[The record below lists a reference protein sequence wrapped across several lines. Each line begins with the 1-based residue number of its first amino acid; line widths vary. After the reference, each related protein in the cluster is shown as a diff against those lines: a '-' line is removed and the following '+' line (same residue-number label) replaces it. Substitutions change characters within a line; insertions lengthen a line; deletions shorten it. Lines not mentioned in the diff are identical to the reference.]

1 MMIQEE
7 WDESML
13 LIKVGGGKTI
23 NWEGVCA
30 DLATIVKKEKVV
42 LVHGA
47 NALRDE
53 IAAKLSLPT
62 KTVISPS
69 GISSVYTDSTA
80 IDVFLMAYAGLANKK
95 IVAKLHRC
103 GVNAVGLCGVD
114 GRLWEAKPKKDML
127 VQEGDKV
134 KLLQG
139 NLTGRVERINTD
151 LLDILLERNFTPVI
165 CPPAIGYDHEILNT
179 DGDHALAVMAG
190 ALRIK
195 RMISLFEAPGFL
207 EDPDDEK
214 SLISHIDKDRIDE
227 ILSMAR
233 ERMKKKVLGAKR
245 AIEAGVEIIHW
256 GDGRLG
262 HPIRAALEGKG
273 TTIS

>member
-1 MMIQEE
+1 MKR
-7 WDESML
+7 DEIML
-13 LIKVGGGKTI
+13 LIKVGGGKSI

-30 DLATIVKKEKVV
+30 DLAVIIKKEKAV

-53 IAAKLSLPT
+53 IAAKLSVPT

-69 GISSVYTDSTA
+69 GLTSVYTDRTA
-80 IDVFLMAYAGLANKK
+80 IDVFLMAYAGLANKRV
-95 IVAKLHRC
+95 VAMLHRY
-103 GVNAVGLCGVD
+103 GVNAVGLSGVD
-114 GRLWEAKPKKDML
+114 GRLWEAKHKKDIL

-139 NLTGRVERINTD
+139 NFTGRVEKVNTG
-151 LLDILLERNFTPVI
+151 LLQILLEANYTPVL
-165 CPPAIGYDHEILNT
+165 CPPAIGFDHEILNT
-179 DGDHALAVMAG
+179 DNDHALAVMAG

-195 RMISLFEAPGFL
+195 CLISLFEAPGFL
-207 EDPDDEK
+207 EDPEDEN
-214 SLISHIDKDRIDE
+214 SLITHIDKGRIE
-227 ILSMAR
+227 EFLYAAR

-245 AIEAGVEIIHW
+245 AFEAGVEIIHW
-256 GDGRLG
+256 GDGRLDN
-262 HPIRAALEGKG
+262 PIRAALEGKG